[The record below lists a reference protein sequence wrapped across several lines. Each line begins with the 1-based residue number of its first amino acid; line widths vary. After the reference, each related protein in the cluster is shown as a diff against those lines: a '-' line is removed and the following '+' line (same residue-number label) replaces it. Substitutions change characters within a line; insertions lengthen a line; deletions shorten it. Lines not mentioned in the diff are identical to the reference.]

1 MLTPRPWC
9 SEARKRTKGRRLILG
24 LLGIAH
30 ARLRHGL
37 AALRGQLKAPPL
49 AALGEQSGSLSD
61 SHAFAL
67 TTSQCW
73 RKRLWGQARG
83 FGRPSRNGPFKA
95 FQSVGLHRV
104 RSATALSMA
113 S

>member
-1 MLTPRPWC
+1 MPSGT
-9 SEARKRTKGRRLILG
+9 
-24 LLGIAH
+24 
-30 ARLRHGL
+30 L
-37 AALRGQLKAPPL
+37 ASAPNRSATIWNSADDNYGP
-49 AALGEQSGSLSD
+49 
-61 SHAFAL
+61 HAFAL

-83 FGRPSRNGPFKA
+83 FRRPSRNGPFKA

>member
-1 MLTPRPWC
+1 MLTPNGHWC
-9 SEARKRTKGRRLILG
+9 SEVRRRTKGRRLVLG
-24 LLGIAH
+24 YVTGCP
-30 ARLRHGL
+30 
-37 AALRGQLKAPPL
+37 AALRGQLKVPPF
-49 AALGEQSGSLSD
+49 AALREQSSSLSD
-61 SHAFAL
+61 SHFFAL

>member
-1 MLTPRPWC
+1 MLTPNGPCSDVTGRP
-9 SEARKRTKGRRLILG
+9 
-24 LLGIAH
+24 
-30 ARLRHGL
+30 
-37 AALRGQLKAPPL
+37 AALRGQLKAPPF
-49 AALGEQSGSLSD
+49 AALREQSSSLSD
-61 SHAFAL
+61 PHAFAL

-95 FQSVGLHRV
+95 FQPVGLHRV